1 MNISDFLNE
10 QQYEAVKSVEGPLLI
25 LAGAGSG
32 KTRTI
37 TYRIAHMIQNVGI
50 NNYQILAITFTN
62 KAAKEMKDRVRS
74 LIGEIAENMWIS
86 TFHSLCV
93 RILRREI
100 EKLGY
105 TKSFT
110 IYDQQDQKALIKQCM
125 DALKIN
131 SDNFSVN
138 EILNKISNYKN
149 NFISPKEAVYNS
161 SDYKD
166 KVIANLY
173 ELYEKKLYENNSL
186 DFDNLIFKT
195 IELFEKFNDVLN
207 FYQSKFKYI
216 MVDEYQDSATC
227 C

>member
-1 MNISDFLNE
+1 MKISDFLNE
-10 QQYEAVKSVEGPLLI
+10 QQYEAIKTVDGPLLI

-37 TYRIAHMIQNVGI
+37 TYRIANMIENIGI
-50 NNYQILAITFTN
+50 NSYQILAITFTN
-62 KAAKEMKDRVRS
+62 KAANEMKERVKN
-74 LIGEIAENMWIS
+74 LIGEIADNMWIS

-100 EKLGY
+100 SKLGY
-105 TKSFT
+105 TTDFT
-110 IYDQQDQKALIKQCM
+110 IYDKQDQKVLVKQCM
-125 DALKIN
+125 EILGVNSEKFNIN
-131 SDNFSVN
+131 D
-138 EILNKISNYKN
+138 ILNKISNFKN
-149 NFISPKEAVYNS
+149 NFIKPEEAINS
-161 SDYKD
+161 SSEYSD
-166 KVIANLY
+166 KVVANLY
-173 ELYEKKLYENNSL
+173 ELYEKKLKENNSL

-195 IELFEKFNDVLN
+195 LELFEKNNDILN